1 MTKTKAWI
9 NAFRLRTLPLSVSG
23 VLAGSFIALSRQ
35 SFDWIIFSLAVMTTL
50 FLQILS
56 NLANDYGDTKNG
68 KDNADRLGP
77 LRMVQ
82 SGIISLKEM
91 KVMIIIFSILSLIS
105 GISLILVSHI
115 EVFSASFFVLL
126 GLGLIA
132 IWAALT
138 YTIGNNPYGY
148 SGWGDISVFI
158 FFGLFSV
165 AGTTFLYEGSI
176 TPDIFLPAIA
186 VGSFSV
192 GVLNLNN
199 MRDYNSDKNSG
210 KVTLVVK
217 MGPQKAKIYH
227 TFLLIVP
234 VVASVIYLVIN
245 KNYGGYISLVVLIPI
260 VLHSRRIS
268 KVKDPA
274 LFDLEL
280 KKLALT
286 ALLFSI
292 VFGIGINL

>member
-23 VLAGSFIALSRQ
+23 VLAGSFIALSRHY
-35 SFDWIIFSLAVMTTL
+35 FDWIIFSLAIVTTL

-91 KVMIIIFSILSLIS
+91 KVMIVIFSLLSLIS
-105 GISLILVSHI
+105 GVSLILISHI

-165 AGTTFLYEGSI
+165 AGTTFLYNGSI

-199 MRDYNSDKNSG
+199 MRDYISDKNSG
-210 KVTLVVK
+210 KITMVVK
-217 MGPQKAKIYH
+217 MGPQKAKVYH
-227 TFLLIVP
+227 TFLLVVP
-234 VVASVIYLVIN
+234 VVASILYLLIN
-245 KNYGGYISLVVLIPI
+245 KNYGGYISLIVLIPI

-268 KVKDPA
+268 RIKDPA

>member
-1 MTKTKAWI
+1 MMKTQAWI

-23 VLAGSFIALSRQ
+23 VMVGSFIALSNHQ
-35 SFDWIIFSLAVMTTL
+35 FDIIIFVLAIATTL

-82 SGIISLKEM
+82 SGIISLSEM
-91 KVMIIIFSILSLIS
+91 KVMIVIFSLLSLIS
-105 GISLILVSHI
+105 GVLLILVSHI
-115 EVFSASFFVLL
+115 VVFSASFYVLL
-126 GLGLIA
+126 GLGLLA

-138 YTIGNNPYGY
+138 YTIGENPYGY
-148 SGWGDISVFI
+148 SGWGDISVFL

-165 AGTTFLYEGSI
+165 AGTTFLYAGSI

-199 MRDYNSDKNSG
+199 MRDYSSDRNSG

-217 MGPQKAKIYH
+217 MGPEKAKIYH
-227 TFLLIVP
+227 KILIYIPVAATILYLL
-234 VVASVIYLVIN
+234 IN
-245 KNYGGYISLVVLIPI
+245 KNYGGYISLVVLIP
-260 VLHSRRIS
+260 VYLHSRRIS
-268 KVKDPA
+268 KIQEA
-274 LFDLEL
+274 SLFDLEL

-286 ALLFSI
+286 ALLFSV